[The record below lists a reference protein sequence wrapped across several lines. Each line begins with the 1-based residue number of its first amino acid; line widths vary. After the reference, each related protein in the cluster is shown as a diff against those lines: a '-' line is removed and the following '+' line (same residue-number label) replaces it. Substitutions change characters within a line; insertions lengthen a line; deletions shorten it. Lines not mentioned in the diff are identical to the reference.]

1 MRIEG
6 KSWQAIADALEYYDR
21 STACKAVRNL
31 NNRVEM
37 ETVEEFREM
46 QSARYES
53 LYEKAI
59 KEIDTASDKGQ
70 LVGKS
75 QLLTAA
81 RGILDS
87 QTKLLGLAVTQ
98 RVELGGEVKVGNKD
112 LDRAIEGFLDML
124 GGAANPQVAPEEPQV
139 DDLDPARWDPRVSGS
154 KLTGV
159 VEDGMYRGPEGEWSI
174 PGGGG
179 EALCLVGD
187 EDHGGCVL
195 PADHEGPHY
204 SDSDE
209 TWT

>member
-139 DDLDPARWDPRVSGS
+139 ADDQPGMCSEVGCALGPDHAGEHEFLVDEAAYCEDPRCARP
-154 KLTGV
+154 
-159 VEDGMYRGPEGEWSI
+159 RGHAGLHANEE
-174 PGGGG
+174 
-179 EALCLVGD
+179 
-187 EDHGGCVL
+187 
-195 PADHEGPHY
+195 
-204 SDSDE
+204 E
-209 TWT
+209 TW

>member
-139 DDLDPARWDPRVSGS
+139 DD
-154 KLTGV
+154 
-159 VEDGMYRGPEGEWSI
+159 EDKE
-174 PGGGG
+174 
-179 EALCLVGD
+179 LCLVGID
-187 EDHGGCVL
+187 TIGGCVL
-195 PADHEGPHY
+195 PFGHMGMHRFGGHGLCQADGCGLDVDHQGEH
-204 SDSDE
+204 SDGLE
-209 TWT
+209 VWT